1 MPAHDYDVI
10 VAGGGLGGSALAK
23 VMADS
28 GARVLVLEQ
37 EARFKDRVRGE
48 FLPPWGVSEAR
59 RLGLED
65 TLRTCTLRVPYLEM
79 GLGQA
84 RDLVATTP
92 QALPAL
98 GLSHPEM
105 QEALFQAAATAG
117 AHVRREATVIALEP
131 GKPPRVRVRNSG
143 RAETLSAR
151 IVVASDGRNSAA
163 RKWAGFPVTLQTHPF
178 LFAGVL
184 LTGLAM
190 PRDIAHYFF
199 NPATATVVG
208 VVYEGEERFRA
219 YLAYP
224 AEGMERLQG
233 EQTLPRFLEY
243 SRRTTAF
250 PDFYDGPL
258 RCIGPLASFT
268 CDEDWVEHPYSNG
281 VALIGDAAATS
292 DPAYGQGMSLT
303 LRDVWTLTQ
312 NLLSNSD
319 WDGAGRDYATEHQR
333 YFSVIHSSCEWLRQI
348 FQEQGPEADRRRAA
362 AMPLI
367 QEDPTKI
374 PDHIMSGPELPIDES
389 VRARF
394 FGEPAQGAR
403 QVGKL
408 S

>member
-10 VAGGGLGGSALAK
+10 VVGGGLGGSALAK
-23 VMADS
+23 VMTDA

-48 FLPPWGVSEAR
+48 FMPPWGVAEAR

-65 TLRTCTLRVPYLEM
+65 ALETCGCWVPHLEM
-79 GLGQA
+79 GLSQP

-92 QALPAL
+92 HALPAL
-98 GLSHPEM
+98 GFSHPEM
-105 QEALFQAAATAG
+105 QEASLQAAATAG
-117 AHVRREATVIALEP
+117 ADVRREVTVIGVEP
-131 GKPPRVRVRNSG
+131 GEPPRVRFRNSG
-143 RAETLSAR
+143 SAETLSAR

-163 RKWAGFPVTLQTHPF
+163 RKWAGFAVTRQAHPF

-190 PRDIAHYFF
+190 PRDMAHYFL
-199 NPATATVVG
+199 NPAVAMVVG
-208 VVYEGEERFRA
+208 LVYEGRDRFRA

-224 AEGMERLQG
+224 TEGMERLQG

-243 SRRTTAF
+243 SRRTTVF
-250 PDFYDGPL
+250 PNFYDGSL
-258 RCIGPLASFT
+258 RCMGPLASFT

-303 LRDVWTLTQ
+303 LRDVRTLSEA
-312 NLLSNSD
+312 LLGNSD
-319 WDGAGRDYATEHQR
+319 WDSAGNDYAVEHQR
-333 YFSVIHSSCEWLRQI
+333 YFSVIHTSCEWLRQI

-362 AMPLI
+362 AMPRI
-367 QEDPTKI
+367 QEDPTRI
-374 PDHIMSGPELPIDES
+374 PDHIISGPELPIDEG

-394 FGEPAQGAR
+394 FGEPA
-403 QVGKL
+403 
-408 S
+408 

>member
-23 VMADS
+23 VMADA

-48 FLPPWGVSEAR
+48 FMPPWGVAEAR
-59 RLGLED
+59 RLALED
-65 TLRTCTLRVPYLEM
+65 TLQTCGWWVPYLEM

-84 RDLVATTP
+84 RDLVASTP

-98 GLSHPEM
+98 GFSHPEM
-105 QEALFQAAATAG
+105 QEALLQAAATAG
-117 AHVRREATVIALEP
+117 AHVRREVTVLAVEP
-131 GKPPRVRVRNSG
+131 GKQPRVRFRNSG
-143 RAETLSAR
+143 GPETLSAR

-163 RKWAGFPVTLQTHPF
+163 RKWAGFAVTRQTHPY

-190 PRDIAHYFF
+190 PRDLAHYFF

-208 VVYEGEERFRA
+208 VVYEGGDRFRA

-224 AEGMERLQG
+224 SEETDRLQG
-233 EQTLPRFLEY
+233 EQALPRFLEY
-243 SRRTTAF
+243 SRRTTIF
-250 PDFYDGPL
+250 PGFYDGSL
-258 RCIGPLASFT
+258 RCIGPLASFP

-303 LRDVWTLTQ
+303 LRDVRTLSEA
-312 NLLSNSD
+312 LLGNSD
-319 WDGAGRDYATEHQR
+319 WDGAGHDYATEHQR

-367 QEDPTKI
+367 QEDPTRI
-374 PDHIMSGPELPIDES
+374 PDHIISGPELPIDEG

-394 FGEPAQGAR
+394 FGEPAQAAR
-403 QVGKL
+403 QVG
-408 S
+408 

>member
-10 VAGGGLGGSALAK
+10 VVGGGLGGSALAK
-23 VMADS
+23 VMADA

-48 FLPPWGVSEAR
+48 FMPPWGVAEAR
-59 RLGLED
+59 QLALED
-65 TLRTCTLRVPYLEM
+65 TLQTCGCCIPYLEM
-79 GLGQA
+79 GTGQA
-84 RDLVATTP
+84 RDLAATTP

-98 GLSHPEM
+98 GFSHPEV
-105 QEALFQAAATAG
+105 QEALLQAAATAG
-117 AHVRREATVIALEP
+117 AHVRREVTVIAIEP
-131 GKPPRVRVRNSG
+131 GKPPRVRFRSSES
-143 RAETLSAR
+143 AETLSAR

-163 RKWAGFPVTLQTHPF
+163 RKWAGFAVTRQPHPF

-190 PRDIAHYFF
+190 PRDLAHYLL
-199 NPATATVVG
+199 NPTTATVVG
-208 VVYEGEERFRA
+208 VIYEGGDRFRA

-224 AEGMERLQG
+224 TGGMERLQG
-233 EQTLPRFLEY
+233 EQALPRFLEY
-243 SRRTTAF
+243 SRSTTVF
-250 PDFYDGPL
+250 PNFYDGSL

-303 LRDVWTLTQ
+303 LRDVRTLSRK
-312 NLLSNSD
+312 LFSNSD
-319 WDGAGRDYATEHQR
+319 WDDAGDDYATEHQR

-348 FQEQGPEADRRRAA
+348 FQEQGPEADRRRTA

-367 QEDPTKI
+367 QDDPTRI
-374 PDHIMSGPELPIDES
+374 PDHIISGPELPIDES

-394 FGEPAQGAR
+394 FGEPA
-403 QVGKL
+403 
-408 S
+408 